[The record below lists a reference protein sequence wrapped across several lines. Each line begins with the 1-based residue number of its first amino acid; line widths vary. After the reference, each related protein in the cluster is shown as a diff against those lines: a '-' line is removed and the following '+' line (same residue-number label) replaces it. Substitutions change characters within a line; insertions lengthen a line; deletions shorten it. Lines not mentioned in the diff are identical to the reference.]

1 MKPPLIKFFT
11 WSTCSLTITTVLL
24 VLAGFVSPSSAAAGD
39 LAVPEPAMLVL
50 LGIGLTALALR
61 VRARRRT

>member
-1 MKPPLIKFFT
+1 MTPPLIKFLT
-11 WSTCSLTITTVLL
+11 WSTCSVAIATAVVVI
-24 VLAGFVSPSSAAAGD
+24 AGFVSPGSAAAEV
-39 LAVPEPAMLVL
+39 LVVPEPAMLFL

>member
-1 MKPPLIKFFT
+1 MTPPLIKFLT
-11 WSTCSLTITTVLL
+11 WSTCTVAIATAVVTMAGLL
-24 VLAGFVSPSSAAAGD
+24 RPNSAAAEV
-39 LAVPEPAMLVL
+39 LVVPEPAMLVL

>member
-11 WSTCSLTITTVLL
+11 WSACSLTITTVLL
-24 VLAGFVSPSSAAAGD
+24 LLAGFVSPSSAAAED

>member
-1 MKPPLIKFFT
+1 MKPPLIKFLT
-11 WSTCSLTITTVLL
+11 WSTCSVAIATAVVTMAGVL
-24 VLAGFVSPSSAAAGD
+24 SPNSAAAQV
-39 LAVPEPAMLVL
+39 LVVPEPAMLVL

>member
-1 MKPPLIKFFT
+1 MKPPLIKFLT
-11 WSTCSLTITTVLL
+11 WSTCSVLIATA
-24 VLAGFVSPSSAAAGD
+24 VVTMAGLVSPDSAAAEV
-39 LAVPEPAMLVL
+39 LVVPEPAMLVL

>member
-1 MKPPLIKFFT
+1 MTPPLIKFLT
-11 WSTCSLTITTVLL
+11 WSTCTVAIATFLVIITGL
-24 VLAGFVSPSSAAAGD
+24 VVPKSAAAEV
-39 LAVPEPAMLVL
+39 LVVPEPAMLLL